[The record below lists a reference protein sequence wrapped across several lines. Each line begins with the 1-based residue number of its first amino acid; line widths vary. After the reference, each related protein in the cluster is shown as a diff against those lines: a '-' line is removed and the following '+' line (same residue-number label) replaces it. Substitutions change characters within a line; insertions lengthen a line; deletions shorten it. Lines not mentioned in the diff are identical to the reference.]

1 MAFESYGDIDTGEAE
16 YPTEADERDAYDQE
30 VDEMLEALMESEPE
44 DLTERRGGR
53 RGGRGGNGR
62 RPVPTAGG
70 QSAYRSPTPDG
81 NVTQKQLKDALERVG
96 GDVRRNAAGIK
107 AINTQVGTLST
118 RVDGIVTVN
127 TTQSRVLARLDKQ
140 MQLDGA
146 LSFAQA
152 LQLQADTSG
161 GLSLVPNFSQ
171 LLAGAIKT
179 GMIGGTTGA
188 FSNPA
193 VVGSIAFLLSNTAI
207 VPNLLGGARP

>member
-81 NVTQKQLKDALERVG
+81 NVTPKQVKDAPEGGGGGVG
-96 GDVRRNAAGIK
+96 RKAPRIK
-107 AINTQVGTLST
+107 GINT
-118 RVDGIVTVN
+118 
-127 TTQSRVLARLDKQ
+127 
-140 MQLDGA
+140 
-146 LSFAQA
+146 
-152 LQLQADTSG
+152 
-161 GLSLVPNFSQ
+161 P
-171 LLAGAIKT
+171 
-179 GMIGGTTGA
+179 
-188 FSNPA
+188 
-193 VVGSIAFLLSNTAI
+193 
-207 VPNLLGGARP
+207 GGAPSARGDRNV